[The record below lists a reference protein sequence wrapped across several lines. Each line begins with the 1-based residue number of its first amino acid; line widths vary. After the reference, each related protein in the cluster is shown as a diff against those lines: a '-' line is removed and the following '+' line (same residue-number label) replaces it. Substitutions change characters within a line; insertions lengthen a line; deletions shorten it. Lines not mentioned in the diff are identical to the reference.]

1 MNRTPQRS
9 GVMTLRTLGRGF
21 WIGLAGSV
29 GLHAALLSTGTF
41 TTTKWTE
48 PRIIEAQLEIL
59 PGTRKPETDSPPIPE
74 VAAKAALPPAPPSQ
88 PPAADIAA
96 SPVPPEEQT
105 SLSTVAEAVAVTPPP
120 PASENEAQAPAAAPP
135 LPVIEPPPPGG
146 RPHAALS
153 HAASNLK
160 ELPKYI
166 EIAYQLKG
174 MVSGRQTQIWRR
186 EDQRYTIES
195 SSEATGLAA
204 IFLSGKIIQKSSGHI
219 GPLGLVP
226 ERYDMQRF
234 NGKKEILL
242 FKPGDNV
249 IDVSRIDPKKGK
261 RTTEL
266 PLLTGTQDPLSSIFQ
281 LAMIARENGEG
292 VIVAAGAKRVKGY
305 PYRTLGTEIIQTP
318 LGQLQTLHVTRA
330 GDSSKGAVH
339 LWLSIEQRHLPVKI
353 TYTDEDGAEWVLE
366 AVSLKVE

>member
-1 MNRTPQRS
+1 MNRMPPCS

-21 WIGLAGSV
+21 WIGLVGSI

-41 TTTKWTE
+41 TVPKLTG
-48 PRIIEAQLEIL
+48 PRIIEARLETIA
-59 PGTRKPETDSPPIPE
+59 PDTDSPSIPE
-74 VAAKAALPPAPPSQ
+74 LVAKTTRPPTPSRPPATDPVAE
-88 PPAADIAA
+88 PA
-96 SPVPPEEQT
+96 PPEEQT
-105 SLSTVAEAVAVTPPP
+105 SQSEGGESIAEAPRHT
-120 PASENEAQAPAAAPP
+120 ASENEAQAPAAAPP
-135 LPVIEPPPPGG
+135 LSEIEPPPPGS
-146 RPHAALS
+146 RPHAMLS
-153 HAASNLK
+153 HAASTLK
-160 ELPKYI
+160 ELPRHI
-166 EIAYQLKG
+166 EIVYQLKG

-204 IFLSGKIIQKSSGHI
+204 IFLSGQIIQKSSGHI

-226 ERYDMQRF
+226 ERYDMQRL

-242 FKPGDNV
+242 FRHGDNV
-249 IDVSRIDPKKGK
+249 IEASRIDSKKGK

-266 PLLTGTQDPLSSIFQ
+266 PLLTGAQDPLSSIFQ
-281 LAMIARENGEG
+281 LAMVAREDGEG

-305 PYRTLGTEIIQTP
+305 PYRTLGAETIQTS

-330 GDSSKGAVH
+330 GDSDKGAVH

-353 TYTDEDGAEWVLE
+353 TYTDDDGTEWVLE

>member
-74 VAAKAALPPAPPSQ
+74 VAAKVAKPPTPPR
-88 PPAADIAA
+88 PAATDLAA
-96 SPVPPEEQT
+96 EPVPPEEQA
-105 SLSTVAEAVAVTPPP
+105 SKPESGEIIAQAPQAST
-120 PASENEAQAPAAAPP
+120 SENEAQAPAAAPP
-135 LPVIEPPPPGG
+135 LPVIEPPPPGS